1 MKKACILLTRLA
13 GLNELDQ
20 AFFIAKGYQ
29 TQILPLTAISLRKLS
44 ANEIAEIKATQ
55 WLFFTSQVPVESILK
70 HAQSSVKI
78 AVIGQKTAQAVINA
92 GFTPTFIS
100 PKETKEML
108 LTTWQKAYPKKT
120 RILYP
125 KSQLADNNVE
135 KMLANYEVQSFIAY
149 DNLFPLTSQ
158 KKLEKVL
165 ETKKITAVYFTSPSA
180 WRRFIKVYK
189 NYSALSLQFVAIG
202 ETTKKAIEKAGYTAR
217 LKSDVEKID

>member
-13 GLNELDQ
+13 DLNELDQ

-29 TQILPLTAISLRKLS
+29 TQILPLTEISLRKLS

-135 KMLANYEVQSFIAY
+135 QMLTNYEVQSFIAY
-149 DNLFPLTSQ
+149 DNLFPLRSQ

-165 ETKKITAVYFTSPSA
+165 ETKKSPPYIL
-180 WRRFIKVYK
+180 RVLLLGDVLLRFIKIIRLCR
-189 NYSALSLQFVAIG
+189 YSLLLLAKQQ
-202 ETTKKAIEKAGYTAR
+202 KKQ
-217 LKSDVEKID
+217 LKKPGILHD